1 VSSSET
7 GLVRLESKLV
17 PRPWGGEIWFEPA
30 AGPLPLLIKFIY
42 THEALSYQVHPGD
55 EYAARHHNSRGKTEM
70 WYVANATAEA
80 KIGLGL
86 KRPLTKEQLRDAAL
100 TGNIEGFLNWVT
112 PQRGDAFFTPAGTI
126 HAIGAGVEL
135 WEIQEN
141 SDITYRLFDY
151 GRGRELHLEHALQ
164 VSNLDVFDPAPA
176 RLPICCPWFCVDKV
190 NGTQEH
196 HPAADKYQLLICMLG
211 QGLVSGAAFK
221 QGEVWMIPAGV
232 PFDLQSAAGA
242 ELLCAR
248 EA

>member
-7 GLVRLESKLV
+7 GPARLESKLV

-70 WYVANATAEA
+70 WYVANATPEA

-86 KRPLTKEQLRDAAL
+86 NRAVTKEELRDAAL
-100 TGNIEGFLNWVT
+100 TGEIEGLLNWVK
-112 PQRGDAFFTPAGTI
+112 PRRGDAYFTPAGTI

-135 WEIQEN
+135 WEVQEN

-151 GRGRELHLEHALQ
+151 GRGRELHLEHALN

-176 RLPICCPWFCVDKV
+176 SLPLCCPWFCVDKMSGSAE
-190 NGTQEH
+190 N
-196 HPAADKYQLLICMLG
+196 HPGVGKYQLLICVEG
-211 QGLVSGAAFK
+211 PGFVSGQPFNK
-221 QGEVWMIPAGV
+221 GEVWMIPAGR
-232 PFDLQSAAGA
+232 PLELHAAA
-242 ELLCAR
+242 ATELLLAR
-248 EA
+248 EP